1 MSVQTAR
8 MTGALPRSSAAR
20 PRASVLLA
28 VAVPLVWGGALVLMA
43 SGAGAVISVDAVVG
57 GRIAGF
63 SVVTLGL
70 ALFLWA
76 ALSLSAGRPLS
87 PRAAVTASLA
97 GVAASGLLLALDP
110 VHASVVAVGATALLL
125 GGGAVLTI
133 AAGRRDGAAASANV
147 WALIAAAAV
156 VSVVVTP
163 ALGSVQDGVLSSP
176 DGTRIV
182 VPAHEGH

>member
-1 MSVQTAR
+1 MSVQTVR
-8 MTGALPRSSAAR
+8 MTGALSRSSAVR
-20 PRASVLLA
+20 SRAQVLPA
-28 VAVPLVWGGALVLMA
+28 VTAPLVWGGALVLMA
-43 SGAGAVISVDAVVG
+43 SGAGAVVSADAVMG
-57 GRIAGF
+57 GRIVGF
-63 SVVTLGL
+63 GVVTLGL

-76 ALSLSAGRPLS
+76 ALSLSAGRMLS
-87 PRAAVTASLA
+87 PRASVAACLA
-97 GVAASGLLLALDP
+97 GIAASGLLLALDP

-125 GGGAVLTI
+125 GVGAVLTI
-133 AAGRRDGAAASANV
+133 ASRRRADVGGAASV

-156 VSVVVTP
+156 VAVVVTP